1 MGELIPIMVQSS
13 TAKNPIQAAE
23 ITVAVLQG
31 LKEIDGG
38 GVTELADHLGMSKS
52 RVHNYLATL
61 RQEEYVV
68 KEGATYDVGLR
79 LVGLGTYAR
88 HQQEIYQVAKPE
100 LERLAE
106 ETDELVNLLVEE
118 YGKGIYLHREQGE
131 NAVEVDS
138 YTGHQ
143 VYLHNTALGKAI
155 LAELSQ
161 DRVEEIIDQHG
172 LPTSTENTITNRENL
187 FERLEHVREQGF
199 AFDDEERLPGLRC
212 VARAITDHDG
222 EVHGAISVSGP
233 SSRMQGERYREEIP
247 QKLDEVT
254 NIVSLNMS
262 YS

>member
-1 MGELIPIMVQSS
+1 MPEPNR
-13 TAKNPIQAAE
+13 ARNPIQAAE
-23 ITVAVLQG
+23 ITVSVLQG

-61 RQEEYVV
+61 KQEEYVV
-68 KEGATYDVGLR
+68 KDGTTYDLGLR

-88 HQQEIYQVAKPE
+88 HGQEIYEVAEPQ
-100 LERLAE
+100 LEDLAV
-106 ETDELVNLLVEE
+106 ETGDLVNLLVEE
-118 YGKGIYLHREQGE
+118 YGMGIYLHREQGE

-138 YTGHQ
+138 YTGHR
-143 VYLHNTALGKAI
+143 VHLHNTALGKAI
-155 LAELSQ
+155 LAAFPRGRVDEIV
-161 DRVEEIIDQHG
+161 DRHG
-172 LPTSTENTITNRENL
+172 LPATTENTVTDRETL
-187 FERLEHVREQGF
+187 YERLDVIGQRGV

-212 VARAITDHDG
+212 VAVAVTDNDG

-233 SSRMQGERYREEIP
+233 SSRMQGNRYRETIP
-247 QKLDEVT
+247 QKLEEAA

>member
-1 MGELIPIMVQSS
+1 MAQSN
-13 TAKNPIQAAE
+13 TAENPIQAAE

-31 LKEIDGG
+31 LKEINGG

-68 KEGATYDVGLR
+68 KEGTTYDVGLR

-88 HQQEIYQVAKPE
+88 HQQEIYEVAKPE
-100 LERLAE
+100 LEALAE
-106 ETDELVNLLVEE
+106 ETSDLVNLLVEE
-118 YGKGIYLHREQGE
+118 YGKGVYLHREQGE

-138 YTGHQ
+138 YTGHR
-143 VYLHNTALGKAI
+143 VHLHNTALGKAI
-155 LAELSQ
+155 LAELPRE
-161 DRVEEIIDQHG
+161 RVEEIIDKHG
-172 LPTSTENTITNRENL
+172 LPATTENTITDREEL
-187 FERLEHVREQGF
+187 YERLEQIREQGV

-212 VARAITDHDG
+212 VARAITDNVG
-222 EVHGAISVSGP
+222 EVHGAISVSSP
-233 SSRMQGERYREEIP
+233 SSRMQGSRYREEIP
-247 QKLDEVT
+247 QKLEEVT